1 MAVGSQI
8 VTGRALRVAE
18 YVGRGLA
25 RVACPFCQSNDDRH
39 GAVRNK
45 AAIKQPQRFSDEAGV
60 VMVFKRHR
68 PFHLRP
74 GAELR
79 PLALADG
86 DNTELFAGGG
96 VKMHVPLVHRVFRIA
111 AEVAM
116 AARSPTMPPSGKRY
130 GPAQDWP
137 APQVG
142 DNGASA

>member
-25 RVACPFCQSNDDRH
+25 RVACPFCQSNDYRH

-86 DNTELFAGGG
+86 DSAELFAGGG
-96 VKMHVPLVHRVFRIA
+96 VKMHVPPGRHRVFRIA
-111 AEVAM
+111 AEVAI
-116 AARSPTMPPSGKRY
+116 RG
-130 GPAQDWP
+130 AQPDHATEWE
-137 APQVG
+137 AVR
-142 DNGASA
+142 ASAGLAGAASRR